1 VIAVAESGVESL
13 GDVADRAR
21 WGADAVL
28 VGSVF
33 SASDDPEAAVR
44 ALTRVPRIPRAR

>member
-1 VIAVAESGVESL
+1 VIAVAESGIECV
-13 GDVADRAR
+13 GDVVARAR

-28 VGSVF
+28 VGSVL

-44 ALTRVPRIPRAR
+44 AMTSVPRSPRAR